1 MSSTRTNR
9 GRSGR
14 GRINGTRVAALA
26 TVLAAAAVAGCSS
39 SGHASG
45 VTSTSAGG
53 KKTYHLTALTT
64 TTFGELPLN
73 IAVDDIAPKYGL
85 TVTLQNVNGG
95 GTISTEFEG
104 GTGNLALTDAG
115 AAIRLQQ
122 QKAIPGGVT
131 IFGTNIADLDYAIAA
146 KSNAPYSSLA
156 QLKGKTIAIT
166 SPGAL
171 SQYAVAWS
179 VQKIANLQPTD
190 VKMVPLGP
198 AQTILQSLQHGA
210 VDAGTLYDPA
220 LSAGLADKSVKI
232 VQDLRQYPFAT
243 GVFVARV
250 NDLKADPTPYK
261 IFLQSYEQA
270 IAQLNA
276 SPSYALKEAE
286 KYYGTGATT
295 ATLKSEL
302 ATSEKD
308 YWRTTSFPESLFN
321 STKNLLI
328 ESGDFKT
335 AGFPTYQQMTQ
346 DATLAQ
352 PSPSSA
358 AASSS
363 AAS

>member
-1 MSSTRTNR
+1 MSSAGTNP

-14 GRINGTRVAALA
+14 SRINGRRVAALA
-26 TVLAAAAVAGCSS
+26 AVLATVAAAGCSS
-39 SGHASG
+39 SGNSSAAS
-45 VTSTSAGG
+45 SAGG
-53 KKTYHLTALTT
+53 KKTYHLVALTT
-64 TTFGELPLN
+64 TTFGSLPLN

-95 GTISTEFEG
+95 GTISTEFQG

-115 AAIRLQQ
+115 AAVRLE
-122 QKAIPGGVT
+122 QKNAVPGGVT
-131 IFGTNIADLDYAIAA
+131 IFGTNIADLDYAIVA
-146 KSNAPYSSLA
+146 KAGAPYNSLA
-156 QLKGKTIAIT
+156 SLKGKTIAIT

-179 VQKIANLQPTD
+179 VQKLANLSPTD

-198 AQTILQSLQHGA
+198 AETILQGIQHGA

-220 LSAGLADKSVKI
+220 LSAGLADHSVKI

-270 IAQLNA
+270 IAQLDA

-286 KYYGTGATT
+286 KYYGQGATT

-302 ATSEKD
+302 AISEKY
-308 YWRTTSFPESLFN
+308 YWTTISFPESLFN
-321 STKNLLI
+321 STKQLLI
-328 ESGDFKT
+328 QSGDFKSQ
-335 AGFPTYQQMTQ
+335 GFPTYQQMTQ
-346 DATLAQ
+346 DANLAQ
-352 PSPSSA
+352 PAAGSA
-358 AASSS
+358 TASSS

>member
-1 MSSTRTNR
+1 
-9 GRSGR
+9 
-14 GRINGTRVAALA
+14 VLA
-26 TVLAAAAVAGCSS
+26 TLAAAGCSS
-39 SGHASG
+39 SGSSGSAASA
-45 VTSTSAGG
+45 AGG
-53 KKTYHLTALTT
+53 KKTYHLNALTT

-95 GTISTEFEG
+95 GTISTEFQG
-104 GTGNLALTDAG
+104 GTGDLALTDAG
-115 AAIRLQQ
+115 AAIRLA
-122 QKAIPGGVT
+122 QKKAVAGGIT

-146 KSNAPYSSLA
+146 KSSAPYTSLA
-156 QLKGKTIAIT
+156 DLKGKTIAIT

-179 VQKIANLQPTD
+179 VQKLANLAPTD

-220 LSAGLADKSVKI
+220 LSAGLADHSVKI

-250 NDLKADPTPYK
+250 NALKADPTPYR

-276 SPSYALKEAE
+276 SPAYALKEAE
-286 KYYGTGATT
+286 KYYGQGATT

-308 YWRTTSFPESLFN
+308 YWRTTAFPESLFN
-321 STKNLLI
+321 STKQLLI
-328 ESGDFKT
+328 ESGDFQA
-335 AGFPTYQQMTQ
+335 AGFPTYQEMTQ
-346 DATLAQ
+346 DASLAQ
-352 PSPSSA
+352 PVAGSDT
-358 AASSS
+358 ASSS